1 MVIEEEESNLAGGD
15 TSRHS
20 SPREKLDVP
29 KDNQPYKNMNTL
41 GSDIRKLNSA
51 NTLELPSAMA
61 LMSKNT
67 IKPRATA
74 AISKDDSSGLELQ
87 TRTLTLSEKKI
98 SDDKRI
104 TLFKPQIPINIE
116 KVPELEASQS
126 SSSSSLDD
134 DEDACE
140 LVAPENVKEQNFSC
154 QIAHFSAER

>member
-1 MVIEEEESNLAGGD
+1 MVIDEEESNFENDGGN

-20 SPREKLDVP
+20 SPREKLDIP
-29 KDNQPYKNMNTL
+29 KESQPPYKNMNTL

-51 NTLELPSAMA
+51 NTLELPSAVA

-67 IKPRATA
+67 VKSRVTA
-74 AISKDDSSGLELQ
+74 AVNQHDTFGQELQ
-87 TRTLTLSEKKI
+87 TRTLTLSDKKI

-140 LVAPENVKEQNFSC
+140 LVAPENVKE
-154 QIAHFSAER
+154 